1 MSKNTTLLII
11 FVFVALVFL
20 VICFIIG
27 SIIKSFSK
35 EKQEA
40 KKELE
45 LAKFKLE
52 RTKEEINN
60 KIKQEANK
68 EIQNIESLKYKK
80 QAEELKELYKDLF
93 KDLEDLEKRI
103 RKIRGED

>member
-1 MSKNTTLLII
+1 MNSSVVLII
-11 FVFVALVFL
+11 FVFCALGFL
-20 VICFIIG
+20 VLCIIVG
-27 SIIKSFSK
+27 SVIKSSAK

-52 RTKEEINN
+52 KTKEEINN
-60 KIKQEANK
+60 KIKEAGNK

-80 QAEELKELYKDLF
+80 QVEQLKELYKDLH
-93 KDLEDLEKRI
+93 KDLEDIERRI
-103 RKIRGED
+103 KQIRGED

>member
-1 MSKNTTLLII
+1 MNSSVVLII

-20 VICFIIG
+20 VACFVAG
-27 SIIKSFSK
+27 FFIKSSGK

-45 LAKFKLE
+45 LVKFKLE
-52 RTKEEINN
+52 KTKEEINN
-60 KIKQEANK
+60 KIKEAANK

-80 QAEELKELYKDLF
+80 QADQLKELYKDLQ
-93 KDLEDLEKRI
+93 KDLEEIERRI
-103 RKIRGED
+103 KQIRGEN